1 MATTREEI
9 QSDLEEQVS
18 QLTKQVASLTKAMS
32 KRSAAALADTRESAS
47 ELYDG
52 FYDRFSDAMPAMRKQ
67 ARLAQKRA
75 QENPMTTALVGVAV
89 FGLLAALL
97 TRR

>member
-9 QSDLEEQVS
+9 QSDLEAQVA
-18 QLTKQVASLTKAMS
+18 QLTRQVASLTKAMS
-32 KRSAAALADTRESAS
+32 KRSASALAEGRESAS
-47 ELYDG
+47 GLYDG
-52 FYDRFSDAMPAMRKQ
+52 FYDRVSDALPAMRRQ
-67 ARLAQKRA
+67 ARAAQKTARD
-75 QENPMTTALVGVAV
+75 NPMTAALVGVAV

>member
-9 QSDLEEQVS
+9 QTELEDQVS

-32 KRSAAALADTRESAS
+32 KRSAAALADSRDSAS

-52 FYDRFSDAMPAMRKQ
+52 FYDRFTEALPAMRKQ
-67 ARLAQKRA
+67 ARAAQKTA
-75 QENPMTTALVGVAV
+75 QDNPMTTALVGVAV